1 LVTSAFNIPITYML
15 LIDGWGYGKQGA
27 AGAFAADAFL
37 GIIASVALGLLLIW
51 TSYRVPRAAAAAK
64 P

>member
-1 LVTSAFNIPITYML
+1 V
-15 LIDGWGYGKQGA
+15 
-27 AGAFAADAFL
+27 AGAFAVDASL

-51 TSYRVPRAAAAAK
+51 TSYRMPRAAAAAGK